1 MIELAER
8 LHRQAGER
16 YASDYGDVARG
27 YAAVLEPTLEPV
39 AARIAEL
46 VDVGVGARVL
56 DLATGT
62 GLVARTAAASGAE
75 VVGIDISPGM
85 IDVAR
90 THEVRAIEFLVADAA
105 ALPFDDGSFD
115 AVTCA
120 FGLSHMP
127 DVAAV
132 LAEVRRVLAPEGRF
146 VDAAWGPG
154 GRAPAF
160 DTGLAVL
167 ARHVDE
173 IHAFAGI
180 LDESTWAD
188 AERARAVVAAAGFSG
203 VAVVTERFAGS
214 FAHAEAALAWTLT
227 WPDYGQTVAALDL
240 PQRSAFER
248 EALRALANVA
258 ELTWEFAV
266 NYLVADRGR

>member
-1 MIELAER
+1 VIELAEQ

-46 VDVGVGARVL
+46 ADVGLGVRVL

-90 THEVRAIEFLVADAA
+90 TYEVRAIEFLVADAA

-132 LAEVRRVLAPEGRF
+132 LAEVRRVLAPDGRF
-146 VDAAWGPG
+146 VDAA
-154 GRAPAF
+154 
-160 DTGLAVL
+160 TGLAVL

-188 AERARAVVAAAGFSG
+188 AERARTVVAAAGFSG
-203 VAVVTERFAGS
+203 VAVVTERFAGW
-214 FAHAEAALAWTLT
+214 FADAQAALARTLT

-240 PQRSAFER
+240 PQRSTFER